1 MPFATFEGGGLSL
14 QPQAMKSSLRLFL
27 AVLLLVSSVAVPLRA
42 QSLASLDASSV
53 ARPTSQAVVPPAA
66 AAVPELPPYVA
77 RHGRKRPLVAVV
89 GENYWTELT
98 DYVVPFGILAASD
111 AADVVALGTKPG
123 PIRMFPAPVNVQ
135 PQATTAEFDATHPE
149 GADYVIVPAVHR
161 DADPVLL
168 AWVRE
173 QADRGATIVGVC
185 DGVWVLA
192 RAGLLDGKQ
201 ATGHWYSFDKL
212 RDEFPRTRF
221 LTGWRYVP
229 DGRIVTTTGV
239 TATIPVSLAL
249 VAAIA
254 GHDRAVQLAASLGLS
269 GGWSQAHDNQHFRL
283 DWPRRWT
290 IARNASAF
298 WAYED
303 LGLAVE
309 PGVDEIAMALEAN
322 AYSTTFKSTVY
333 TVAAST
339 APLRT
344 RRGLTILPDRSSA
357 DPATAR
363 LRMLPSPDAQAPLH
377 ALDRALKGIAT
388 DYGPA
393 TADWVAVQME
403 YPTP

>member
-1 MPFATFEGGGLSL
+1 MKFPVASLVVLSL
-14 QPQAMKSSLRLFL
+14 LSGVAM
-27 AVLLLVSSVAVPLRA
+27 PLRS
-42 QSLASLDASSV
+42 QHLASNQPALA
-53 ARPTSQAVVPPAA
+53 APTATHAIAPSGS
-66 AAVPELPPYVA
+66 AAVAELAPYVD
-77 RHGRKRPLVAVV
+77 RHGRKRPLVAIV

-98 DYVVPFGILAASD
+98 DYVVPFGILAASH
-111 AADVVALGTKPG
+111 AADVVALATQPG

-135 PQATTAEFDATHPE
+135 PQATTAQFDAAHPE

-161 DADPVLL
+161 DSDPALI

-173 QADRGATIVGVC
+173 QANRGATVVGVC

-192 RAGLLDGKQ
+192 RAGLLEGRQ

-212 RDEFPRTRF
+212 RSEFPHTRF
-221 LTGWRYVP
+221 LAGWRYVP

-254 GHDRAVQLAASLGLS
+254 GHDRALQLAASLGLP
-269 GGWSQAHDNQHFRL
+269 GGWSQAHDNQRFQL

-290 IARNASAF
+290 IARNAGAF

-309 PGVDEIAMALEAN
+309 PGVDEIALALEAN

-333 TVAAST
+333 TVAASS

-344 RRGLTILPDRSSA
+344 RRGLMIIPDRSSA

-363 LRMLPSPDAQAPLH
+363 LRMLPPPDARAPLR
-377 ALDRALKGIAT
+377 ALDRALQGIAA
-388 DYGPA
+388 DYGHA
-393 TADWVAVQME
+393 TADWVATQME
-403 YPTP
+403 YPER

>member
-1 MPFATFEGGGLSL
+1 
-14 QPQAMKSSLRLFL
+14 MKFPIASL
-27 AVLLLVSSVAVPLRA
+27 AVLLLVSSVAMPLRA
-42 QSLASLDASSV
+42 QFLASTASSV
-53 ARPTSQAVVPPAA
+53 AAAPEAQAQAQATASTPTAVA
-66 AAVPELPPYVA
+66 ELPPYVD
-77 RHGRKRPLVAVV
+77 RHGRKRPLVAIV

-111 AADVVALGTKPG
+111 AADVVALATQPG

-135 PQATTAEFDATHPE
+135 PQATTAQFDATHPE

-161 DADPVLL
+161 DSDPALL

-173 QADRGATIVGVC
+173 QADRGATVVGIC

-212 RDEFPRTRF
+212 RAEFPRTRF

-229 DGRIVTTTGV
+229 DDHIVTTTGV

-254 GHDRAVQLAASLGLS
+254 GRERAMQLATSLGLP
-269 GGWSQAHDNQHFRL
+269 GGWSQAHDSQHFRL

-290 IARNASAF
+290 IARNAGAF

-344 RRGLTILPDRSSA
+344 RRGLMIIPDRSTA
-357 DPATAR
+357 ETGTAR
-363 LRMLPSPDAQAPLH
+363 LRMLPPPDAQAPLRVLDH
-377 ALDRALKGIAT
+377 ALQGIAT
-388 DYGPA
+388 DYGRA
-393 TADWVAVQME
+393 TADWVSTQME